1 MVRCPPDYQVSMKS
15 NEAELLTWDE
25 VAVAVGVDV
34 VAVGVGVVMA
44 SEVMS

>member
-1 MVRCPPDYQVSMKS
+1 MVRCPPEIRVSMES
-15 NEAELLTWDE
+15 NEAEVTWDE

-34 VAVGVGVVMA
+34 VAAGVGVVMA